1 MSKSANNSGRE
12 FLHPTTIK
20 VVNQVTG
27 EITEYEGVMVR
38 QHFTFKTYH
47 LRSRGLP

>member
-1 MSKSANNSGRE
+1 MTKLANNSGRE
-12 FLHPTTIK
+12 LLHPTTIK

-47 LRSRGLP
+47 LKKRGTP